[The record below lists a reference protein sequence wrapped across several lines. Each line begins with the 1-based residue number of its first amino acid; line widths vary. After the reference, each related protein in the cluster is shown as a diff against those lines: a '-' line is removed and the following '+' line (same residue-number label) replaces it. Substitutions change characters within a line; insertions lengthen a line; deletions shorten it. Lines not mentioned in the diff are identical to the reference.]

1 MILQIRQIQQTAIQQ
16 KILDLNLSLGCMII
30 AEDFLCKEKLQEV

>member
-1 MILQIRQIQQTAIQQ
+1 MILQIQQIQQ
-16 KILDLNLSLGCMII
+16 KILDLNLSLGFMII

>member
-1 MILQIRQIQQTAIQQ
+1 MILQIRQIQQ